1 VQVVDDTVAVL
12 RGLHVFRS
20 LGNYFEGRW
29 QLGMRLLGE
38 DGAVAPLMQKDNSP
52 LDLWAKLTDS
62 YEGIQ
67 VLQKQLSDDWAP
79 TEGVDIVDHPGGFQ
93 LMAVQLPIEGVSVRL
108 VLGPF
113 VFSEQRASRIRT
125 IRKALIAADVPATV
139 TQEYAERVPPLD
151 RRDIHHIA
159 ELMDILS
166 KEAGH
171 HASECQHQE
180 RRREKRRNTNRS
192 RHAHIIGESAS
203 MVELFHTLDRVSE
216 SESTVYIHGENGTG
230 KELVAREVHVNSP
243 RSDAP
248 FVVQNCSALNDNL
261 LESELFGHIH
271 GAFTGAIA
279 DKPGLFNTAD
289 GGTLFFDEIGEM
301 SPALQVKL
309 LRVLQEGTFT
319 AVGDVGVQKVDVR
332 ILCATNRDLLQLV
345 KDGLFREDLYYRI
358 NVINLRIPPLRERRD
373 DIPLL
378 IDHFLSHAAQD
389 VVAPSSRG
397 RKPKAGPGGRK
408 RLSRDALTCLM
419 DYDWPGNV
427 RELENEIERLLVL
440 NGPMITTIDQD
451 LLSPR
456 IRYRPLPDPVLT
468 AVHTDLSLPEA
479 LEAMERA
486 MIFEHLKRCRWN
498 KTKTAQALGVSRRN
512 LIRKVSKYGLDRRQS

>member
-1 VQVVDDTVAVL
+1 VQLVDDTAAVL
-12 RGLHVFRS
+12 RELHVFRS
-20 LGNYFEGRW
+20 LGDYFEGRW
-29 QLGMRLLGE
+29 QLGIRLFSDG
-38 DGAVAPLMQKDNSP
+38 GAVAPLMQKDNSP
-52 LDLWAKLTDS
+52 LDVWAKLAAS
-62 YEGIQ
+62 YEGVQ
-67 VLQKQLSDDWAP
+67 VLQKNLMDEWASN
-79 TEGVDIVDHPGGFQ
+79 EGVDIVDHPVGFQ
-93 LMAVQLPIEGVSVRL
+93 LMAVQLPIEDMSVRL

-113 VFSEQRASRIRT
+113 VFSEQRASRMRT
-125 IRKALIAADVPATV
+125 IRKVLGGADVPV
-139 TQEYAERVPPLD
+139 SVSQEYAERVPSLD

-166 KEAGH
+166 KEAAH
-171 HASECQHQE
+171 HASECQNQE
-180 RRREKRRNTNRS
+180 RRREKRRNTSRS
-192 RHAHIIGESAS
+192 RHAHIIGESAP
-203 MVELFHTLDRVSE
+203 MLELFHTLDRVSA

-243 RSDAP
+243 RSDSA

-261 LESELFGHIH
+261 LESELFGHIR

-279 DKPGLFNTAD
+279 NKPGLFNTAD
-289 GGTLFFDEIGEM
+289 GGTLFLDEIGEM

-319 AVGDVGVQKVDVR
+319 AVGDVEVQKVDVR
-332 ILCATNRDLLQLV
+332 ILCATNRDLRQLV
-345 KDGLFREDLYYRI
+345 KERFFREDLFYRI
-358 NVINLRIPPLRERRD
+358 NVINLRIPPLRERSD

-378 IDHFLSHAAQD
+378 IDHFLSHPAQ
-389 VVAPSSRG
+389 VEVAPSAKN

-408 RLSRDALTCLM
+408 RLSHEALACLM

-427 RELENEIERLLVL
+427 RELENEIERLIVL
-440 NGPMITTIDQD
+440 SGPMITTIDQD

-456 IRYRPLPDPVLT
+456 IRYRPLPDPALT